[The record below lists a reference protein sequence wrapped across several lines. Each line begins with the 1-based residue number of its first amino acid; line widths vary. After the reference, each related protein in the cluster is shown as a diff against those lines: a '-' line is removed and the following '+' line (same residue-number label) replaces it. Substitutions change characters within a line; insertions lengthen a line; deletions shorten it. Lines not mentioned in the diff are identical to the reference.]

1 MLFLI
6 LNKTYKIR
14 KSKIN
19 FQENNTQIC
28 TIFVEKI
35 DLMNSILY
43 LKNKACK
50 VAIEAGELISFEK
63 DNLEYIHQKG
73 SKGWRNSD
81 IEMFPVIGPI
91 SKNNFRIH
99 TQKGDAIQDQHGMLR
114 ELDYALVSSSEN
126 TAKFI
131 KKYQK
136 KTPITNSKFPKKSS
150 EAQLSWPFD
159 FTFEKQFRLEN
170 NTLKID
176 FILTSEEKMP
186 FMLGYHPAFLLSN
199 TGNEILTSHTK
210 KTTLSEIQKA
220 GDNAFPFLDCNQIT
234 LENIGRKHLEITTTG
249 FHNFMIWSPVNNML
263 CIEPITQYTSY
274 TDEKFSEKNMRL
286 SEGKNN
292 FSFEI
297 KVL

>member
-1 MLFLI
+1 MSSTVF
-6 LNKTYKIR
+6 
-14 KSKIN
+14 
-19 FQENNTQIC
+19 
-28 TIFVEKI
+28 
-35 DLMNSILY
+35 
-43 LKNKACK
+43 LKNKECK
-50 VAIEAGELISFEK
+50 VAIAKGELISFQK
-63 DNLEYIHQKG
+63 DGLEYMHQKG

-91 SKNNFRIH
+91 SKNNFRVH

-114 ELDYALVSSSEN
+114 ELNYTLVSLDEN

-136 KTPITNSKFPKKSS
+136 NTPLINSKFPEKSP
-150 EAQLSWPFD
+150 EEQLSWPYD
-159 FTFEKQFRLEN
+159 FTFEKQFYLKDN
-170 NTLKID
+170 ILKID
-176 FILTSEEKMP
+176 FILTSEVGMP

-199 TGNEILTSHTK
+199 TGTETVVANDTKITLAEIY
-210 KTTLSEIQKA
+210 KA
-220 GDNAFPFLDCNQIT
+220 GHNAFPVLNSDTLI
-234 LENIGRKHLEITTTG
+234 LENIDRNHLEISIEG
-249 FHNFMIWSPVNNML
+249 FDNFMLWTEVDNML